1 MIKMTKATLKDAH
14 LLSKLSVDTF
24 LPAHGHSAPK
34 NDINN
39 YLTQNFNEQKFIEEL
54 SDCNNQYSLIFFK
67 GKIAGYSK
75 IVFNQSNDN
84 ITFKNI
90 THLSRLYLLKD
101 FYGLG
106 LGRILFDFNS
116 KLCKKNN
123 QFGIW
128 LHVWTKNEKAIS
140 FYKKMG
146 FQKIGNADFKIS
158 ETHSNPNHIL
168 YLKF

>member
-54 SDCNNQYSLIFFK
+54 SDCNNQYSLIFFN

-75 IVFNQSNDN
+75 IVF
-84 ITFKNI
+84 F
-90 THLSRLYLLKD
+90 
-101 FYGLG
+101 
-106 LGRILFDFNS
+106 
-116 KLCKKNN
+116 
-123 QFGIW
+123 
-128 LHVWTKNEKAIS
+128 
-140 FYKKMG
+140 
-146 FQKIGNADFKIS
+146 
-158 ETHSNPNHIL
+158 
-168 YLKF
+168 